1 MKILINSKPLLVAT
15 LLVLS
20 ACLIGHTAFA
30 ISETKL
36 TASDG
41 VAGDLFGRFV
51 SISGNILVVGA
62 QTDDDAGSSSG
73 SAYVF
78 KIAF

>member
-20 ACLIGHTAFA
+20 ACLIGHT
-30 ISETKL
+30 ETKL